1 MKIGLIVDLQNG
13 EPAQTLYTNMLIITE
28 WEASENRKVSD
39 GRGMGF
45 GDMCC
50 WAHTILKLSGKKIPP
65 TWNQWVKENPEM
77 TITSV
82 QDETNPNLTG
92 GAPTEGN

>member
-13 EPAQTLYTNMLIITE
+13 EPAQTLFTNMFVITE
-28 WEASENRKVSD
+28 WEQSENRKVSD

-50 WAHTILKLSGKKIPP
+50 WAHTILKNAGQKLPA
-65 TWNQWVKENPEM
+65 TWKQWVKENPEM
-77 TITSV
+77 TIVSV
-82 QDETNPNLTG
+82 VDDTNPNHTG
-92 GAPTEGN
+92 VAPTEDN

>member
-1 MKIGLIVDLQNG
+1 MKIGLIVDMQNG
-13 EPAQTLYTNMLIITE
+13 EPAQTLFTNMFVITE
-28 WEASENRKVSD
+28 WEQSENRKVSD

-50 WAHTILKLSGKKIPP
+50 WAYTILKNAGAKLPP
-65 TWNQWVKENPEM
+65 TWKQWVKENPEM
-77 TITSV
+77 TIVSV
-82 QDETNPNLTG
+82 VDDTNPNLTG

>member
-13 EPAQTLYTNMLIITE
+13 EPAQTLFTNMFVITE
-28 WEASENRKVSD
+28 WEQSENRKVSD

-45 GDMCC
+45 SDMCC
-50 WAHTILKLSGKKIPP
+50 WAHTILKNAGQKLPA
-65 TWNQWVKENPEM
+65 TWKQWVKENPEM
-77 TITSV
+77 TIVSV
-82 QDETNPNLTG
+82 VDDTNPNLTG

>member
-13 EPAQTLYTNMLIITE
+13 EPAQTLFTNMFVITE
-28 WEASENRKVSD
+28 WEQSENRKVQD

-50 WAHTILKLSGKKIPP
+50 WAHTILKNAGQKVPA
-65 TWNQWVKENPEM
+65 TWKQWVKENPEM
-77 TITSV
+77 TIVSV
-82 QDETNPNLTG
+82 VDDTNPNHTG